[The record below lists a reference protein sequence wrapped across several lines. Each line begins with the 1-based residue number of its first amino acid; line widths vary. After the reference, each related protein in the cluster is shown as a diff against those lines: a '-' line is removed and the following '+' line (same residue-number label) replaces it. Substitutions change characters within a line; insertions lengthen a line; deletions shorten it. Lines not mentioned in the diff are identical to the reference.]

1 MTDHVSSPGPVAP
14 ARASHAPALGA
25 LLVIA
30 TAQLMMVL
38 DDTVANVALPSI
50 QADLG
55 MSAAALPWVINAY
68 VLAFGGLLLLG
79 GRAGDLYG
87 RRRVLRAGLVVFTL
101 ASVVGGLAPTS
112 ELLVG
117 ARAVQGVGA
126 ALVAPSALAL
136 IATTFPTGAARN
148 KAMAVY
154 AAMSALGITGGVLL
168 GGILTAALSWRWV
181 LLINVPIGLAV
192 LLGTRTLREG
202 QRSAGGLSVPGAVT
216 GTGAVVAAA
225 YGFTRAGEHGWSD
238 AGTLEVFALA
248 AVLLV
253 AFVAAQARGRDPLLP
268 LRLLTERNRGGAYLG
283 VLVIGGALMGTF
295 YLATLFMQQVMGFG
309 PLQAG
314 VASLPFGLGIVVA
327 SGIGSRLVAQLPPR
341 VVALPGFALAIAG
354 LLWLSALDPGAG
366 YWRDLMVPFFLA
378 SAGLGLAFFPLT
390 LTVVHGVDERET
402 GVASAVMNT
411 AQQVG
416 AAIGLAVLTA
426 VATTTSGNRLA
437 DAATGLHSTASAEE
451 PDLAARTADALSHG
465 YTAAFTAQAVL
476 LVVAALIV
484 GVMVTTRTRQ
494 HSVQPGTDARPPTTP
509 PRAAAAGTAAPRRS
523 SRG

>member
-1 MTDHVSSPGPVAP
+1 MSNRAAALDAGPRAWASEAP
-14 ARASHAPALGA
+14 VLGGA

-50 QADLG
+50 QADLA

-79 GRAGDLYG
+79 GRAGDLFG
-87 RRRVLRAGLVVFTL
+87 RRRVLRVGLVVFTL

-112 ELLVG
+112 GLLIG
-117 ARAVQGVGA
+117 ARAVQGLGA
-126 ALVAPSALAL
+126 ALVAPNALAL
-136 IATTFPTGAARN
+136 IATTFPTGKARN

-168 GGILTAALSWRWV
+168 GGLLTAALSWRWV
-181 LLINVPIGLAV
+181 LLINVPIGVAV

-202 QRSAGGLSVPGAVT
+202 QRSAGRLSVLGALT
-216 GTGAVVAAA
+216 GTGGVALAA

-238 AGTLEVFALA
+238 PVTLTVFALA

-253 AFVAAQARGRDPLLP
+253 GFVMAQARARNPLLP
-268 LRLLTERNRGGAYLG
+268 LRLLTERNRGGAYLA
-283 VLVIGGALMGTF
+283 VLFIGGGLMGTF

-314 VASLPFGLGIVVA
+314 AASLPFGLGIVLA
-327 SGIGSRLVAQLPPR
+327 SGIGSKLVEKLPPR
-341 VVALPGFALAIAG
+341 AIALPGFALAIGG
-354 LLWLSALDPGAG
+354 LLWLSALDPGAS
-366 YWRDLMVPFFLA
+366 YWRDLMVPFFIA
-378 SAGLGLAFFPLT
+378 SAGLGLAFFPMT
-390 LTVVHGVDERET
+390 LTVVQGVDERES

-416 AAIGLAVLTA
+416 AAIGLAVLTT
-426 VATTTSGNRLA
+426 VATTAAGNHLP
-437 DAATGLHSTASAEE
+437 DSAS
-451 PDLAARTADALSHG
+451 ALSHG
-465 YTAAFTAQAVL
+465 YTTAFTAQAAL
-476 LVVAALIV
+476 LAVAALIV
-484 GVMVTTRTRQ
+484 GVMVTTRSRQ
-494 HSVQPGTDARPPTTP
+494 RSAQTAE
-509 PRAAAAGTAAPRRS
+509 AAPSTRAPERRTAQT
-523 SRG
+523 

>member
-1 MTDHVSSPGPVAP
+1 MSNHAASLDTGPR
-14 ARASHAPALGA
+14 ARASQAPVVGAA

-50 QADLG
+50 QADLA

-79 GRAGDLYG
+79 GRAGDLFG
-87 RRRVLRAGLVVFTL
+87 RRRVLRVGLVVFTL

-112 ELLVG
+112 ELLIG
-117 ARAVQGVGA
+117 ARAVQGLGA
-126 ALVAPSALAL
+126 ALVAPNALAL
-136 IATTFPTGAARN
+136 IATTFPTGKARN

-168 GGILTAALSWRWV
+168 GGLLTAALSWRWV

-192 LLGTRTLREG
+192 LLGTRSLREG
-202 QRSAGGLSVPGAVT
+202 ERSTGGLSVLGALT
-216 GTGAVVAAA
+216 GTGGVVAAA

-238 AGTLEVFALA
+238 PVTLMMFALA

-253 AFVAAQARGRDPLLP
+253 GFVVAQSRGRNPLLP
-268 LRLLTERNRGGAYLG
+268 LRLLTDRDRGGAYLG
-283 VLVIGGALMGTF
+283 VLFIGGGLMGTF

-309 PLQAG
+309 PLEAG
-314 VASLPFGLGIVVA
+314 AASLPFGIGIVFA
-327 SGIGSRLVAQLPPR
+327 SGFGSKLVEKLPPR
-341 VVALPGFALAIAG
+341 VVALPGFALAIGG
-354 LLWLSALDPGAG
+354 LLRLSALDPGAS
-366 YWRDLMVPFFLA
+366 YWGDLMVPFFIA

-390 LTVVHGVDERET
+390 LTVVHGVDERES

-416 AAIGLAVLTA
+416 AAIGLAVLTT
-426 VATTTSGNRLA
+426 VATTTAGGHLPDSA
-437 DAATGLHSTASAEE
+437 D
-451 PDLAARTADALSHG
+451 DLSHG
-465 YTAAFTAQAVL
+465 YTTAFTAQAAL
-476 LVVAALIV
+476 LAIAALIV

-494 HSVQPGTDARPPTTP
+494 HSTQPDQTARPAPGP
-509 PRAAAAGTAAPRRS
+509 LNAAPPTIENS
-523 SRG
+523 EELV

>member
-1 MTDHVSSPGPVAP
+1 MPNHAAPVDAGHEATTDQ
-14 ARASHAPALGA
+14 APALGVA

-79 GRAGDLYG
+79 GRAGDLLG
-87 RRRVLRAGLVVFTL
+87 RRRVLRAGLVLFTV

-117 ARAVQGVGA
+117 ARAVQGLGA
-126 ALVAPSALAL
+126 ALVAPNALAL

-168 GGILTAALSWRWV
+168 GGLLTATLSWRWV
-181 LLINVPIGLAV
+181 LLVNVPIGVAV
-192 LLGTRTLREG
+192 LLGTRALRER
-202 QRSAGGLSVPGAVT
+202 QRTVGRLSVLSAVT
-216 GTGAVVAAA
+216 GTGGVAAAA
-225 YGFTRAGEHGWSD
+225 YGLTRAGEHGWSD
-238 AGTLEVFALA
+238 PVTLAAFALA

-253 AFVAAQARGRDPLLP
+253 GFVVAQARGRNPLLP
-268 LRLLTERNRGGAYLG
+268 LRLLTERNRGGAYLA
-283 VLVIGGALMGTF
+283 VLFIGGGLMGTF
-295 YLATLFMQQVMGFG
+295 YLATLVMQQVMGLS
-309 PLQAG
+309 PLEAG
-314 VASLPFGLGIVVA
+314 AASLPFGIGIVVA
-327 SGIGSRLVAQLPPR
+327 SGIGSQLVERLPPR
-341 VVALPGFALAIAG
+341 VIALPGFALAIGG
-354 LLWLSALDPGAG
+354 LLWLSSALGPGAS
-366 YWRDLMVPFFLA
+366 YWRDLAVPFFLA
-378 SAGLGLAFFPLT
+378 SAGLGLAFFPMT

-416 AAIGLAVLTA
+416 AAIGLAVLTS
-426 VATTTSGNRLA
+426 VATTAAGNRLPNA
-437 DAATGLHSTASAEE
+437 AAELHAAATRGEDELV
-451 PDLAARTADALSHG
+451 ARAADALGHG
-465 YTAAFTAQAVL
+465 YTTAFTALAAL
-476 LVVAALIV
+476 LAVAALVV

-494 HSVQPGTDARPPTTP
+494 HSAQPDEADRSTS
-509 PRAAAAGTAAPRRS
+509 AA
-523 SRG
+523 